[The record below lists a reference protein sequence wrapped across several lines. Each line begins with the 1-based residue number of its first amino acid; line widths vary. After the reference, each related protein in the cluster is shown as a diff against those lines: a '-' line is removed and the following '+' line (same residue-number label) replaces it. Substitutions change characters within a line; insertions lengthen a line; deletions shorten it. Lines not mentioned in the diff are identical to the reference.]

1 MAEYEGVDA
10 LLAAITDASLP
21 EGARDDVAF
30 MAEHRSAREDVDVLR
45 EQLVIIGDALA
56 DSGKAAEPARASQR
70 SQASQGFRRSRG
82 PRRSGDGRPE
92 GTPKKRSRHRGALAV
107 GVGALAAAAVASMV
121 VGMGWLVAHNGMGGA
136 NDQASDAK
144 TDNGAAGSLLSGP
157 GYIACSRL
165 IAEGTVTEV
174 LQVPGTEQDR
184 ITLDVYHYYKPAE
197 GEKEVTFLM
206 DQNVDPRLHQGDEVL
221 VGIGRHATTPDIWTT
236 GEKNIARDRAWIVK
250 ALPAARGMRC
260 ER

>member
-45 EQLVIIGDALA
+45 EQLIIIGDALA
-56 DSGKAAEPARASQR
+56 DSGKATEPARAAQKSKG
-70 SQASQGFRRSRG
+70 SKRSRG

-107 GVGALAAAAVASMV
+107 GFGGLAAAAAASLV

-136 NDQASDAK
+136 SDQGASDAK
-144 TDNGAAGSLLSGP
+144 ADSNSLLSGP

-184 ITLDVYHYYKPAE
+184 ITLDVYHYYKPAK
-197 GEKEVTFLM
+197 GEKEVAFLM
-206 DQNVDPRLHQGDEVL
+206 DRNVDPRLHRGDEVL
-221 VGIGRHATTPDIWTT
+221 VGIQQHASTPDTWTT
-236 GEKNIARDRAWIVK
+236 GEKNIARERSWILK
-250 ALPAARGMRC
+250 ALPESRAMRC
-260 ER
+260 AR

>member
-30 MAEHRSAREDVDVLR
+30 MAEHRAAREDVDVLR

-56 DSGKAAEPARASQR
+56 DSGKTAEPARAAQKS
-70 SQASQGFRRSRG
+70 RRSRG
-82 PRRSGDGRPE
+82 SRRSGDGRPE

-144 TDNGAAGSLLSGP
+144 TDNGAGGSLLSGP

-165 IAEGTVTEV
+165 LAEGTVTEV
-174 LQVPGTEQDR
+174 VRVPGTEQDR
-184 ITLDVYHYYKPAE
+184 ITLDVYHYYKPAK

-206 DQNVDPRLHQGDEVL
+206 DQYVDPRLHKGDEVL
-221 VGIGRHATTPDIWTT
+221 VGIGQHAVTPDIWTT

-250 ALPAARGMRC
+250 ALPESRAMRC